1 MVLQPLVELLPS
13 DDAKE
18 TGMRD
23 GSCADARRVLWRR
36 PACPRREPADRNA
49 LRFLRCAARLI
60 ATSITAA
67 PNSSGS
73 FGRNGNGG
81 AAPRRARLAMTHAIY
96 SASGSFRQN
105 SRGAIRICRLGSFGH
120 NDILFWLS
128 ELFWLGDPRVRL
140 AEIACVG
147 LRRLG
152 FVRRNFAAAAG
163 TPWARLAKIF
173 QIALLRVPKKAGYPP
188 KLFIHFGV
196 RVRIRVWQTRQAGLI
211 ATAAISTVASPQSHI
226 V

>member
-1 MVLQPLVELLPS
+1 MVLQPLVELPPS
-13 DDAKE
+13 DGRQKN
-18 TGMRD
+18 R
-23 GSCADARRVLWRR
+23 DARWELRGYPTRFWRR

-128 ELFWLGDPRVRL
+128 ELFWLGECLAERPSGSFGRDRMRWVAPPRVRSAKFCCGSRNAL
-140 AEIACVG
+140 GSFGQNIPNRSASCAQKGGLSAETLYP
-147 LRRLG
+147 LRRKG
-152 FVRRNFAAAAG
+152 SHKG
-163 TPWARLAKIF
+163 LADE
-173 QIALLRVPKKAGYPP
+173 
-188 KLFIHFGV
+188 
-196 RVRIRVWQTRQAGLI
+196 
-211 ATAAISTVASPQSHI
+211 ASRPDSDGCH
-226 V
+226 